1 MHLAHMS
8 LLIPHGLGDER
19 PLQDAHR
26 SATPHVN
33 QGLGRGA
40 TCALAFLIAAR
51 VKRDF
56 LAEVMVIA
64 FEIKVVVIAYE
75 MVCILPSTVGQ
86 SVFNVTI

>member
-1 MHLAHMS
+1 MCH
-8 LLIPHGLGDER
+8 
-19 PLQDAHR
+19 
-26 SATPHVN
+26 TPCKSGTG
-33 QGLGRGA
+33 QGTA

-75 MVCILPSTVGQ
+75 MVCILPSAVGQ
-86 SVFNVTI
+86 SVFNVKI